1 MKKPDLL
8 ITFNLIRY
16 FQATNLLKIEVKVVA
31 ITVFKDSAEGIGV
44 NLEDVEESDDPRVL
58 EVLVDVVLTQRVLN
72 VVGLLVVFPVLA
84 ELVDLAGDVPLLFH
98 VKSLQ

>member
-1 MKKPDLL
+1 M
-8 ITFNLIRY
+8 
-16 FQATNLLKIEVKVVA
+16 A

-72 VVGLLVVFPVLA
+72 VVGLLVDFPVLA

>member
-1 MKKPDLL
+1 M
-8 ITFNLIRY
+8 
-16 FQATNLLKIEVKVVA
+16 A